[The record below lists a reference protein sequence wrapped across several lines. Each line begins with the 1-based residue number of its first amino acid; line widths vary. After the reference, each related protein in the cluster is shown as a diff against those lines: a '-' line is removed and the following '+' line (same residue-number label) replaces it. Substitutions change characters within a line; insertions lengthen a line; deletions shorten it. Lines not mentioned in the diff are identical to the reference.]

1 MGKLYKLYKEN
12 TSIKI
17 LSEIAEAIEGGAT
30 VIYPTDT
37 LYAIGC
43 SLNMIKTIAR
53 IKQLKGKTDDNL
65 SLICSDLQQVS
76 RYVKVD
82 NASFKVLKE
91 HTPAP
96 VTYIMDATGSVP
108 NKFLEGKKTV
118 GIRITE
124 NPIIQSLVE
133 RLGVPLVTTSLPVC
147 SLESEDIINPEL
159 LWEEYRTKVDIFI
172 DGGEAFNTPS
182 TVVTLSQGEIVVIR
196 QGEYMFENYK

>member
-1 MGKLYKLYKEN
+1 MGKLLKLYKEN
-12 TSIKI
+12 TSVKV
-17 LSEIAEAIEGGAT
+17 LSEVVQALENGAII
-30 VIYPTDT
+30 IYPTDT

-43 SLNMIKTIAR
+43 SLNMIKAIAK

-65 SLICSDLQQVS
+65 SLICCNLQHVS
-76 RYVKVD
+76 RYAKVD

-96 VTYIMDATGSVP
+96 VTYIMEATGSVP

-124 NPIIQSLVE
+124 NPITQALVE
-133 RLGVPLVTTSLPVC
+133 LLGVPLVTTSLPIS
-147 SLESEDIINPEL
+147 SLESEEIINPEL
-159 LWEEYRTKVDIFI
+159 LWEEYRSKVDIFI

-182 TVVTLSQGEIVVIR
+182 TVVTLDQGEVTIIR
-196 QGEYMFENYK
+196 QGEYMF